1 MLNERYDES
10 NRWCGN
16 INFAGHIFPNMRN
29 FTSNHKATSIG
40 NQLLSNYKKFLYAY
54 EKCYASRDLQRM
66 PGEEV
71 RGTALGHRHH
81 LLVKT
86 LQLHAYCCNL
96 LPGRFSCYAQ

>member
-66 PGEEV
+66 PCEEV
-71 RGTALGHRHH
+71 RGTTFRSPPSPVCEDLATAC
-81 LLVKT
+81 LL
-86 LQLHAYCCNL
+86 LQSTAW
-96 LPGRFSCYAQ
+96 PF